1 MAAPTVVKP
10 LRTLALEGLV
20 VPEGEAVPFAVP
32 EAPDPEAAVALG
44 GAELAGA
51 VEEAAASTPV
61 ATAATAE
68 MLTPPVGEST
78 PEETTGKDAV
88 GTAFAFEMKASM
100 VFPVVAALIDPTIP
114 NVQ

>member
-1 MAAPTVVKP
+1 M
-10 LRTLALEGLV
+10 RTLALVGLV

-32 EAPDPEAAVALG
+32 EAPDPEGAGRPVG
-44 GAELAGA
+44 GAELGGA
-51 VEEAAASTPV
+51 VEEAAASEPV

-78 PEETTGKDAV
+78 PDATALKDAV
-88 GTAFAFEMKASM
+88 GKAFAFETKDSM